1 MDQLTIK
8 ENRDAPRDEW
18 ERVARAC
25 DYATFFHTP
34 LWYEL
39 LRVQMGARFK
49 PAARAIIFSDGGTAV
64 LVAGRDCRWLRSM
77 LHSSPAG
84 TYGGWIGEK
93 PLTPAHARL
102 LAGLL
107 ARNKAVSWRENPYDP
122 GAGLYDMPGAVEDF
136 THAYCVSAPGDD
148 PLRGASGGHRRAVR
162 QAREHGITVRIGG
175 SIDDWRGHFDAYRS
189 SLARWSDRRLHIGS
203 RYSWRFFSA
212 LAQAESPHIRLWIAE
227 LHSKLLSSMVTFNW
241 NRHAVAW
248 HGGAYAESFHLRPN
262 DLLLES
268 FVRDA
273 QEKGYRYIDLNPSAG
288 LENVAA
294 FKDHL
299 GARRMPHRVL
309 IRRPLLSALASRVR
323 SLRHGL

>member
-1 MDQLTIK
+1 MSQLTILK
-8 ENRDAPRDEW
+8 NTGASRDEW

-25 DYATFFHTP
+25 EYATFFHTP
-34 LWYEL
+34 LWHEL
-39 LRVQMGARFK
+39 CAHMGARFK
-49 PAARAIIFSDGGTAV
+49 PAARVMIFSDGCAAV
-64 LVAGRDCRWLRSM
+64 LVAGRDNRRLRSM

-84 TYGGWIGEK
+84 TYGGWISDK

-102 LAGLL
+102 LAELIAGYR
-107 ARNKAVSWRENPYDP
+107 AIAWRENPFDPLAGRYDI
-122 GAGLYDMPGAVEDF
+122 PGAVEDF

-189 SLARWSDRRLHIGS
+189 SLARWIGRRLRIGS
-203 RYSWRFFSA
+203 RYSWEFFSA
-212 LAQAESPHIRLWIAE
+212 LAQADSPHIRLWIAE
-227 LHSKLLSSMVTFNW
+227 RHGKLLSSMVTFYW

-248 HGGAYAESFHLRPN
+248 HGGAHAESFHFRPN

-273 QEKGYRYIDLNPSAG
+273 REQGYRHIDLNPSAG
-288 LENVAA
+288 LDNVAA

-299 GARRMPHRVL
+299 GASRLPHRVL
-309 IRRPLLSALASRVR
+309 IRRPLWAAIIARLRSRGR
-323 SLRHGL
+323 RI